1 MRLQWGINVTNYTSV
16 VGGKKVVN
24 QCLEFVAGYM
34 MRHYQVSADAVSHS
48 NLIGAINGADPQC
61 ES

>member
-1 MRLQWGINVTNYTSV
+1 
-16 VGGKKVVN
+16 
-24 QCLEFVAGYM
+24 